1 MLDAN
6 TLSSGSTNKNKQ
18 EGAKTLKV
26 NLDDDSEEEK
36 KSSDSFEKVDLTES
50 MITASEKSKS

>member
-1 MLDAN
+1 MDAN

-18 EGAKTLKV
+18 EGAKTLQV